1 MSYMCGTKNPY
12 MLILGAAIDGCT
24 SYSYPLNQ
32 AYIADVVTDPKRL
45 TEAYGL
51 FQVTLFSAHHLGLL
65 SPSPGD

>member
-51 FQVTLFSAHHLGLL
+51 FQVNSLL
-65 SPSPGD
+65 CPSSGSPVAFPRG

>member
-1 MSYMCGTKNPY
+1 

-51 FQVTLFSAHHLGLL
+51 FQVTLSSVHHLGLL